1 MRTETASEM
10 ADPERH
16 WAQAILSGI
25 PLPIVLI
32 GADDRI
38 VAANAAGEAIL
49 GPGQIGRHH
58 ALALRQPALLAAIA
72 AALSAGTGD
81 EAPYVIPG
89 PSHEVSYRV
98 TVSPVSFG
106 ESRAA
111 LCAFEDITEH
121 ELIGRFRR
129 DFVANVSH
137 ELRTPLTTLVGFIE
151 TLKGA
156 AKDDP
161 AARDRFLS
169 IMEREAARMSRLVE
183 DLLSLSKV
191 EAQERQRPT
200 SSVNVVELV
209 NAAAASFR
217 PAAIEAG
224 LRLEILGTDA
234 ALRIPGDSDQLM
246 QVLQNLI
253 ENAIKYGA
261 AGSRVTI
268 ALHAPIDDPM
278 LRIDVID
285 EGDGIE
291 PMHLPRLTERFYRV
305 DDHRSREKGG
315 TGLGLA
321 IVKHI
326 VSRHRGRFD
335 IGSAPGKGARF
346 SVFLPKS

>member
-1 MRTETASEM
+1 V
-10 ADPERH
+10 ERQ
-16 WAQAILSGI
+16 WIGAILSGI
-25 PLPIVLI
+25 PLPVVLI

-38 VAANAAGEAIL
+38 VAVNAAGEAIV

-58 ALALRQPALLAAIA
+58 ALALRQPALLAVIE
-72 AALSAGTGD
+72 AALHAGIRSET
-81 EAPYVIPG
+81 PYIVPG

-98 TVSPVSFG
+98 TVSPVSLG
-106 ESRAA
+106 EARGA
-111 LCAFEDITEH
+111 LCAFEDITEQ
-121 ELIGRFRR
+121 ELVGQFRR

-169 IMEREAARMSRLVE
+169 IMEREAGRMSRLVE

-200 SSVNVVELV
+200 ASVNVAELA

-217 PAAIEAG
+217 PAAVEAG
-224 LRLEILGTDA
+224 LSLEILGTDTA
-234 ALRIPGDSDQLM
+234 ACIPGDADQLM

-261 AGSRVTI
+261 AGSRVII
-268 ALHAPIDDPM
+268 ALRVPSDAAT
-278 LRIDVID
+278 LCIDVID
-285 EGDGIE
+285 EGAGIE

-305 DDHRSREKGG
+305 EDHRSREKGG

-326 VSRHRGRFD
+326 VSRHRGRLD
-335 IGSAPGKGARF
+335 LVSTPGKGSRF
-346 SVFLPKS
+346 SVVLPKS

>member
-1 MRTETASEM
+1 MWAETALE
-10 ADPERH
+10 ADKLDARLI
-16 WAQAILSGI
+16 QTILSGI
-25 PLPIVLI
+25 PLPVILV

-38 VAANAAGEAIL
+38 LAANAAGEAIL
-49 GPGQIGRHH
+49 GPGQVGRHH
-58 ALALRQPALLAAIA
+58 ALALRQPALLATIE
-72 AALSAGTGD
+72 AALRAGTRA

-89 PSHEVSYRV
+89 HSHEVSYRV
-98 TVSPVSFG
+98 TVSPVPLG
-106 ESRAA
+106 EARGA
-111 LCAFEDITEH
+111 LCAFEDITEQ
-121 ELIGRFRR
+121 ELVGQFRR

-156 AKDDP
+156 ARDDP

-169 IMEREAARMSRLVE
+169 IMEREAGRMSRLVD

-200 SSVNVVELV
+200 ALVNVAELV

-217 PAAIEAG
+217 PAAVDAG
-224 LRLEILGTDA
+224 LELEILGTDRQA
-234 ALRIPGDSDQLM
+234 RIPGDADQLM

-261 AGSRVTI
+261 AGSRVTL
-268 ALHAPIDDPM
+268 ALHAPNDEAM
-278 LRIDVID
+278 LRIDVTD
-285 EGDGIE
+285 DGDGIE

-305 DDHRSREKGG
+305 DDHRSRDKGG

-326 VSRHRGRFD
+326 VSRHRGRLD
-335 IGSAPGKGARF
+335 IGSAPGTGARF
-346 SVFLPKS
+346 SVFLPRN

>member
-1 MRTETASEM
+1 MK
-10 ADPERH
+10 
-16 WAQAILSGI
+16 AQWTDSFLSAI
-25 PLPIVLI
+25 PLPVVLI

-58 ALALRQPALLAAIA
+58 ALALRQPALLAVIE
-72 AALSAGTGD
+72 AALRAGTRT
-81 EAPYVIPG
+81 EAPYVISG
-89 PSHEVSYRV
+89 SSHEVSYRV
-98 TVSPVSFG
+98 TVSPVSLG
-106 ESRAA
+106 ASRGA
-111 LCAFEDITEH
+111 LCAFEDITER
-121 ELIGRFRR
+121 ELIGQFRR

-156 AKDDP
+156 ARDDP
-161 AARDRFLS
+161 AARARFLA
-169 IMEREAARMSRLVE
+169 IMEREAARMNRLVA
-183 DLLSLSKV
+183 DLLSLSKL
-191 EAQERQRPT
+191 EAQARQRPT
-200 SSVNVVELV
+200 APVNIAELV
-209 NAAAASFR
+209 NAAAAGLR
-217 PAAIEAG
+217 PAAEAAG
-224 LRLEILGTDA
+224 LDLKILGADA
-234 ALRIPGDSDQLM
+234 AAHIPGDGDQLM

-261 AGSRVTI
+261 AGRRVTI
-268 ALHAPIDDPM
+268 ALHAPEDEPM
-278 LRIDVID
+278 LRIDVTD

-326 VSRHRGRFD
+326 VSRHRGRLD

-346 SVFLPKS
+346 SVFLPRS

>member
-1 MRTETASEM
+1 MQRGTALETVEGGLQ
-10 ADPERH
+10 
-16 WAQAILSGI
+16 WTQAILSGI
-25 PLPIVLI
+25 PLPVVLI
-32 GADDRI
+32 GADHRI
-38 VAANAAGEAIL
+38 AAANAAGEAIL

-58 ALALRQPALLAAIA
+58 ALSLRQPALLAVIE
-72 AALSAGTGD
+72 AALDAGIRA

-89 PSHEVSYRV
+89 PSQEVSYRV
-98 TVSPVSFG
+98 TVSPVALG
-106 ESRAA
+106 ESRGA
-111 LCAFEDITEH
+111 LCAFEDITEQ
-121 ELIGRFRR
+121 ELVGQFRR

-156 AKDDP
+156 AREDP
-161 AARDRFLS
+161 AARDRFLP
-169 IMEREAARMSRLVE
+169 IMEREAGRMSRLVE

-200 SSVNVVELV
+200 ASVNLTELV

-217 PAAIEAG
+217 PAATEAG
-224 LRLEILGTDA
+224 LDIEILGTDA
-234 ALRIPGDSDQLM
+234 VLCIPGDGDQLM

-253 ENAIKYGA
+253 ENAVKYGA

-268 ALHAPIDDPM
+268 ALHAPSDAAM

-285 EGDGIE
+285 QGAGIE

-326 VSRHRGRFD
+326 VSRHRGRLD
-335 IGSAPGKGARF
+335 IDSAPGMGARF

>member
-1 MRTETASEM
+1 MV
-10 ADPERH
+10 DLERQ
-16 WAQAILSGI
+16 WAQAILPGI
-25 PLPIVLI
+25 PLPVVLI

-38 VAANAAGEAIL
+38 VAANAAGAAIL
-49 GPGQIGRHH
+49 GTGQIGRHH
-58 ALALRQPALLAAIA
+58 ALALRQPALLAVIE
-72 AALSAGTGD
+72 AALRAGTGA

-98 TVSPVSFG
+98 TVSPISLG
-106 ESRAA
+106 ESHGA
-111 LCAFEDITEH
+111 LCAFEDITEQ
-121 ELIGRFRR
+121 ELIGQFRR

-156 AKDDP
+156 ARDDP

-169 IMEREAARMSRLVE
+169 IMEREAGRMSRLVE

-200 SSVNVVELV
+200 APVDVAELV
-209 NAAAASFR
+209 NASVASFR
-217 PAAIEAG
+217 PAATEAG
-224 LRLEILGTDA
+224 LRLEILGTDTA
-234 ALRIPGDSDQLM
+234 PCIPGDADQLM

-261 AGSRVTI
+261 AGRRVTI
-268 ALHAPIDDPM
+268 ALHAPDDDSM

-285 EGDGIE
+285 EGNGIE

-326 VSRHRGRFD
+326 VSRHRGRLD
-335 IGSAPGKGARF
+335 IGSAPGKGTRF
-346 SVFLPKS
+346 SVFLPGS

>member
-1 MRTETASEM
+1 M
-10 ADPERH
+10 DPQ
-16 WAQAILSGI
+16 WIQAILSAVPA
-25 PLPIVLI
+25 PLILV

-58 ALALRQPALLAAIA
+58 ALALRQPALLAVIE
-72 AALSAGTGD
+72 AALHAGARA

-89 PSHEVSYRV
+89 PSQEVSYQV
-98 TVSPVSFG
+98 TVSPVRLG
-106 ESRAA
+106 QMRGA
-111 LCAFEDITEH
+111 LCAFEDITEQ
-121 ELIGRFRR
+121 ELVGQFRR

-137 ELRTPLTTLVGFIE
+137 ELRTPLTTLASSIE

-156 AKDDP
+156 ARDDP
-161 AARDRFLS
+161 PARERFLS
-169 IMEREAARMSRLVE
+169 IMEREAARMSRLVAE
-183 DLLSLSKV
+183 LLSLSKV

-200 SSVNVVELV
+200 APVDIAGLV
-209 NAAAASFR
+209 DAAAASFR
-217 PAAIEAG
+217 PAATEAG
-224 LRLEILGTDA
+224 LRLEILGADGA
-234 ALRIPGDSDQLM
+234 PRIPGDADQLT

-261 AGSRVTI
+261 AGDRVTI
-268 ALHAPIDDPM
+268 ALHAPNDEPM

-291 PMHLPRLTERFYRV
+291 PMHLPRLTERFYRI

-326 VSRHRGRFD
+326 VSRHRGRLD
-335 IGSAPGKGARF
+335 IVSAPGKGARF